1 MTVRLYDDCRLAADN
16 VGSPTLYHGGIH
28 TCGRKH
34 SATAARPRHLDI
46 AHESRR
52 LIGRHGGDCLAG
64 SACYDRRLDAECV
77 RELNRR
83 QARTQ
88 SPVSIKPLIRG
99 QPGRRDTRIDETSAG
114 SFAPA
119 PRRTSLNACRRYRN
133 GLYPEPETRI
143 EPFGFFYCRLIGH
156 QYGIAATGKP
166 NRQQLP
172 RPRQSDCCRGRCVS
186 LDSRRQGE
194 IVFRIEQVESQAAS
208 ASAIELVSVSRQESP
223 YRDSRL
229 PRPDPEA
236 CRPAQRAP

>member
-1 MTVRLYDDCRLAADN
+1 MPVRLYDYCRLTAYY
-16 VGSPTLYHGGIH
+16 VGCTPRHQFGTHTL
-28 TCGRKH
+28 GRKNPA
-34 SATAARPRHLDI
+34 SAARPRHLDK
-46 AHESRR
+46 AGMARR
-52 LIGRHGGDCLAG
+52 LIGRHGGDSLG
-64 SACYDRRLDAECV
+64 RGACYDRRRYAEGE
-77 RELNRR
+77 RQIHRR

>member
-16 VGSPTLYHGGIH
+16 VGSPTLYHHGGH
-28 TCGRKH
+28 SPGRKYPT
-34 SATAARPRHLDI
+34 SAARPRHLDK
-46 AHESRR
+46 ARKSRC
-52 LIGRHGGDCLAG
+52 LIGRDCGNCLAG
-64 SACYDRRLDAECV
+64 SACYDRRRYAEGE
-77 RELNRR
+77 RQIHSR

-208 ASAIELVSVSRQESP
+208 AIELVSVSRQESP